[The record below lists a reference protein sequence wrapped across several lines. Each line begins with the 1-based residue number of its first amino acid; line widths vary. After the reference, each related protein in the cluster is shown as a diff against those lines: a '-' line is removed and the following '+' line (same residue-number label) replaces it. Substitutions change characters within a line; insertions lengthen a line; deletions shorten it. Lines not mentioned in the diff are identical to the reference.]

1 LADTELDSVDDPDD
15 IREVKRKKK
24 HAKKRTE
31 QKVKTRL
38 LDSEKSEDR

>member
-15 IREVKRKKK
+15 IREVKKKK
-24 HAKKRTE
+24 KRAKKRTE